1 MPVIDPQIK
10 ESLQKQ
16 TYQLIIQLYLSIDNM
31 GFVLNCT
38 TNEAL
43 LWIKD
48 AIANNRFFMIPRTKN
63 NQGLIQLGLTT
74 ETLKTLIC
82 SLTHRNYCSGPEE
95 DRDRPNS
102 GEVWLYG
109 EDVNGT
115 EAYIKIKIFKVNAL
129 KHAKCISIHP
139 AVHSMSYPNGN
150 G

>member
-1 MPVIDPQIK
+1 M
-10 ESLQKQ
+10 ELA
-16 TYQLIIQLYLSIDNM
+16 
-31 GFVLNCT
+31 LNCSI
-38 TNEAL
+38 NEAL

-48 AIANNRFFMIPRTKN
+48 AIANNRFFITPRAKN

-82 SLTHRNYCSGPEE
+82 GLTHRNFCTGPED

-115 EAYIKIKIFKVNAL
+115 EAYIKIKIFIVNGL
-129 KHAKCISIHP
+129 KHAKCLSIHP
-139 AVHSMSYPNGN
+139 AAHSMNYPNRN
-150 G
+150 V